1 MSSPK
6 ISVIVPVYNV
16 EKYLSE
22 CLDSIVNQTL
32 KNIEIICLNDGST
45 DNSLSILQKY
55 ASKDKRIKIIDK
67 ENEGLGYTRKV
78 GLDIAK
84 GKYVLFCDSDD
95 YYAELT
101 AFEELYNYIEK
112 MKVDVVI
119 FESIRF
125 DKNKG
130 FCIEE
135 RDLFN
140 APQKKIFSYL
150 DMNDILFFRAYAWR
164 KIYSKEFLDSYD
176 DWFFLKHIIY
186 EDIPFHFQITIRSR
200 MSYINKKFYVYR
212 MRENSLGHILNDKA
226 ICDRCKIFEE
236 VYKILKEKV
245 NSLDFLN
252 FIYLDFFIAI
262 FGQIFII
269 KIDTAKKII
278 DIIKMALKNVDIF
291 LVQQRELFFF
301 LRAGLRMNPE
311 NYMDYL
317 NKKKLRNIK
326 KEIQYRDNVI
336 KNLDDAVK
344 HRDNVIKNLDD
355 AVKHRDNVIKNLEDA
370 VKHRDNVIKNLDDAV
385 KYRDNV
391 IKNLD
396 DAVKHR
402 DNVIKNLDN
411 AVKDRDNVIKNF
423 GYE

>member
-67 ENEGLGYTRKV
+67 ENEGPGYTRKV

-150 DMNDILFFRAYAWR
+150 DMNNILFFRAYAWR

-245 NSLDFLN
+245 DSLDFLN

>member
-150 DMNDILFFRAYAWR
+150 DMNNILFFRAYAWR

-245 NSLDFLN
+245 DSLDFLN

-344 HRDNVIKNLDD
+344 HRDNVIKNLEDAVKHRDNVIKNLDD

-370 VKHRDNVIKNLDDAV
+370 VKH
-385 KYRDNV
+385 RDNV

>member
-67 ENEGLGYTRKV
+67 ENEGPGYTRKV

-150 DMNDILFFRAYAWR
+150 DMNNILFFRAYAWR

-245 NSLDFLN
+245 DSLDFLN

-344 HRDNVIKNLDD
+344 HRDNVIKNL
-355 AVKHRDNVIKNLEDA
+355 EDA

-396 DAVKHR
+396 
-402 DNVIKNLDN
+402 N